1 MIFKCWRH
9 KDRLPRRPERRPV
22 HSANPVMRRPILVFS
37 HANGFPAGAYRK
49 MLSRLEAEFDIRA
62 IDRIG
67 HDPRYP
73 VSDGWPH
80 LVAEL
85 TDFICAQAPVP
96 VFAVGHSL
104 GGYLSFLAAV
114 QKPELFS
121 GIVLLDSPIIGF
133 WTGTAFGMVKR
144 FGMADRIT
152 PAAIT
157 RERRREWPSL
167 EAATRYF
174 LGRKAFRHFDPDC
187 VRDYAVAGTRAVHG
201 GVKLAFDPEIEYR
214 IYQGIPHD
222 LAAYAP
228 RLRVPAGFVGGQQSV
243 EVRRVGLRL
252 TRRHFHVEMV
262 QGGHLFPLEHA
273 QAAAQA
279 IRRMHARLCGGIAP
293 GSAHEGA
300 SL

>member
-1 MIFKCWRH
+1 
-9 KDRLPRRPERRPV
+9 
-22 HSANPVMRRPILVFS
+22 MRRPILVFS

-49 MLSRLEAEFDIRA
+49 MLSGLEAEFDIRA

-85 TDFICAQAPVP
+85 TDFICAQAQVP

-144 FGMADRIT
+144 FGMADRVT
-152 PAAIT
+152 PAGIT

-174 LGRKAFRHFDPDC
+174 LSRKAFRHFDPDC
-187 VRDYAVAGTRAVHG
+187 VRDYAVAGTRADRG
-201 GVKLAFDPEIEYR
+201 GVRLAFDPEIEYR

-252 TRRHFHVEMV
+252 TRRHFQVEMV

-273 QAAAQA
+273 AVAAQA
-279 IRRMHARLCGGIAP
+279 IRRMHAQLCGGIAA
-293 GSAHEGA
+293 GRARGDDRS
-300 SL
+300 